1 MLTWEQRQGFQDQVV
16 TGGLEA
22 FVHRWSAEAHEE
34 AGADHAA
41 RVDGL
46 VSLFAGYAAADVGA
60 RQDAVAAARA
70 RLGEMQDE
78 GLWKTRIVA
87 RVRPAAEAPLDAGA
101 PQDVPPL
108 AAATPR
114 LAPEH
119 VEAAAPAPALQPA
132 APSPAPQPPPDH
144 ARMAPNGGQIGAPR
158 ARVAALDVDSPV
170 GRLPGVGPAY
180 AARLPRLGINTVR
193 DLLYHFPRRYN
204 DFSAMRKISQLKLGE
219 VETIAGTVRDI
230 SNFTTKMGKLVTTAM
245 IADET
250 GVVKAVW
257 FNQAYMINALPKGG
271 QVVISGKVDLYL
283 GRPVFTGPAYEN
295 LETEDLIHTG
305 RLVPVYPLTH
315 EVNQRWLR
323 RLEKNTVDRWAH
335 EVPEHLPASVLQATG
350 LPGIATALEQ
360 IHFPDDAAALES
372 ARRRLAF
379 DELMLIQLSLL
390 VRRRDWRDGIAGAP
404 MQVNEGSV
412 AAFIGALPFTL
423 TSAQRRALEDILA
436 DLARPTPMA
445 RLLQGDVGSGKTV
458 VAAAAVRV
466 ALGNGMQAAVMAPT
480 EILAEQHFR
489 TFSRL
494 LGSDSQTAGGLT
506 AGGVTDGPTGSPVV
520 RLLVGSQRESDKAR
534 VRQEIASGQVGLVVG
549 TQTVIQESVEFSR
562 LGLVVIDEQHRFGV
576 MQRAALRQK
585 GFSPHVLAMTATP
598 IPRTLALTLYGD
610 LDLSVIGEMP
620 PGRRAIETYW
630 MDPRARERAYTIINR
645 EIGLG
650 HQAFVVCP
658 LVEES
663 DVLEAK
669 AATDEYERLRTVIF
683 PHMRLGLLHGRMRPV
698 EKDAVMRAFRDR
710 ELDVLVSTPVI
721 EVGID
726 IPNATV
732 MAIESADRFGLSQ
745 LHQFRG
751 RVGRGPDQ
759 SYCMLLS
766 EQTGEQAKAR
776 LGAIER
782 TQDGFALAEEDL
794 RMRGPGEFFGVRQ
807 SGLPDLKVARLSDVA
822 VLEMARAE
830 AVKLFAADPLL
841 DAPEHQLLKQHV
853 ARFWQ
858 AKADLS

>member
-1 MLTWEQRQGFQDQVV
+1 M
-16 TGGLEA
+16 
-22 FVHRWSAEAHEE
+22 
-34 AGADHAA
+34 
-41 RVDGL
+41 
-46 VSLFAGYAAADVGA
+46 
-60 RQDAVAAARA
+60 
-70 RLGEMQDE
+70 
-78 GLWKTRIVA
+78 
-87 RVRPAAEAPLDAGA
+87 
-101 PQDVPPL
+101 
-108 AAATPR
+108 
-114 LAPEH
+114 
-119 VEAAAPAPALQPA
+119 
-132 APSPAPQPPPDH
+132 
-144 ARMAPNGGQIGAPR
+144 
-158 ARVAALDVDSPV
+158 
-170 GRLPGVGPAY
+170 PGVGPAY

-204 DFSAMRKISQLKLGE
+204 DFSAMRRISQLKLGE
-219 VETIAGTVRDI
+219 TETVAGTVRDI
-230 SNFTTKMGKLVTTAM
+230 SNFTTRQGKLVTTAV

-250 GVVKAVW
+250 GTVKAVW

-283 GRPVFTGPAYEN
+283 GRPVFNGPAYEN

-323 RLEKNTVDRWAH
+323 RLEKNTMDRWAR
-335 EVPEHLPASVLQATG
+335 EVPDHLPASVLQSTG
-350 LPGIATALEQ
+350 LPGITTALEQ
-360 IHFPDDAAALES
+360 IHFPDDLATLEA

-379 DELMLIQLSLL
+379 DEFMLIQLSLL
-390 VRRRDWRDGIAGAP
+390 LRRRDWRDAQAGAP
-404 MQVNEGSV
+404 LRVEPASV
-412 AAFIGALPFTL
+412 AAFLATLPFTL
-423 TSAQRRALEDILA
+423 TGAQQRALDDILA
-436 DLARPTPMA
+436 DLSRPTPMA

-466 ALGNGMQAAVMAPT
+466 ALDNGMQAAVMAPT

-489 TFSRL
+489 TLSRL
-494 LGSDSQTAGGLT
+494 LGADSLSAGGL
-506 AGGVTDGPTGSPVV
+506 APGGMNGGPNV
-520 RLLVGSQRESDKAR
+520 RLLVGSQRESDKAQ
-534 VRQEIASGQVGLVVG
+534 VRQEIAAGHAHLVVG
-549 TQTVIQESVEFSR
+549 TQTVIQESVEFAR

-620 PGRRAIETYW
+620 PGRQAIDTHWLGPTE
-630 MDPRARERAYTIINR
+630 RERAYTVIRR
-645 EIGLG
+645 EIGKS
-650 HQAFVVCP
+650 HQAFLVCP

-663 DVLEAK
+663 DVLEVK
-669 AATDEYERLRTVIF
+669 AATDEYERLRTAIF
-683 PHMRLGLLHGRMRPV
+683 PDLRLGLLHGRMRPA

-710 ELDVLVSTPVI
+710 ELDILVSTPVI

-726 IPNATV
+726 IANATV
-732 MAIESADRFGLSQ
+732 MAIESAERFGLSQ

-751 RVGRGPDQ
+751 RVGRGPDK
-759 SYCMLLS
+759 SYCLLLS
-766 EQTGEQAKAR
+766 DEPSDLARAR

-782 TQDGFALAEEDL
+782 SHDGFVLAEEDL

-822 VLEMARAE
+822 VLELARAE
-830 AVKLFAADPLL
+830 AMNLFAGDPQLE
-841 DAPEHQLLKQHV
+841 APEHQLLKHQV